1 MATFAE
7 QYKKNKSVTASGGS
21 TFSERFKSSDIG
33 KTVRDD
39 YERKLAERKVAE
51 KQKVIDD
58 SNAKAEKYYQESTGG
73 VLNTINRFLDPII
86 GGTKA
91 VGATAKDV
99 LTPWNNTVTPSVT
112 YQGVEYKTPGQK
124 GVEGGQKIAQGQI
137 KQGLGQVGEGLLDV
151 AQFIPVG
158 GAVVRGATKAVPIMQ
173 GLKNLG
179 SFQGL
184 KTAGVNLLKN
194 KSVQQNAALMGG
206 YGATGA
212 MQEDQGAG
220 GIALETSKGVGI
232 GAGAGLAFEGAG
244 SLIGR
249 AFTNLFE
256 KIGTRPKV
264 EVKVPD
270 FKDAVEEIT
279 TIQGKPPTPEE
290 ENAILDAFS
299 NGATKEEIITEVGK
313 AKVADGFEVKPKLAE
328 VVDQLEANGEK
339 LSLED
344 TMTVKTAI
352 DEGKSF
358 EEIQTSLRTPELAV
372 KSTPEPR
379 KVESNTN
386 TPDNSD
392 EAFLKAVETRFKESK
407 TNKFREYKRDE
418 SGKFSVDSD
427 AYFKKGDAKV
437 VKVKDIDFDEGFTKA
452 KDDVSKCI
460 ESMTDLPVLVR
471 QKPNGRYEIIDGNH
485 RVVAAL
491 KDGESG
497 IAVMT
502 NEPLYRRMAEQKE
515 GSAKYRTVPEDPLL
529 QEAWKGKTVTIYR
542 GTGRIVL

>member
-7 QYKKNKSVTASGGS
+7 QYKKKKSGTPSGGS
-21 TFSERFKSSDIG
+21 TFAERFKSSDIG

-51 KQKVIDD
+51 KQRVIDD

-212 MQEDQGAG
+212 MQENQGAG

-256 KIGTRPKV
+256 KIGTRPRV
-264 EVKVPD
+264 QIDETVARETVD
-270 FKDAVEEIT
+270 EIT
-279 TIQGKPPTPEE
+279 DIQGKPPTPEE
-290 ENAILDAFS
+290 EDAILRLLLM
-299 NGATKEEIITEVGK
+299 EQ
-313 AKVADGFEVKPKLAE
+313 PK
-328 VVDQLEANGEK
+328 
-339 LSLED
+339 
-344 TMTVKTAI
+344 
-352 DEGKSF
+352 
-358 EEIQTSLRTPELAV
+358 
-372 KSTPEPR
+372 
-379 KVESNTN
+379 
-386 TPDNSD
+386 
-392 EAFLKAVETRFKESK
+392 
-407 TNKFREYKRDE
+407 KR
-418 SGKFSVDSD
+418 
-427 AYFKKGDAKV
+427 
-437 VKVKDIDFDEGFTKA
+437 
-452 KDDVSKCI
+452 
-460 ESMTDLPVLVR
+460 
-471 QKPNGRYEIIDGNH
+471 
-485 RVVAAL
+485 
-491 KDGESG
+491 
-497 IAVMT
+497 
-502 NEPLYRRMAEQKE
+502 
-515 GSAKYRTVPEDPLL
+515 
-529 QEAWKGKTVTIYR
+529 
-542 GTGRIVL
+542 